1 MFMGILDFVVTVILV
16 TVSGALAPGPLF
28 FANISKGV
36 ELGAK
41 SGLIFAVAHTLV
53 EFSLVMLLSFG
64 LFVINSELVRTVI
77 GISGGIVLIG
87 FGLTQVYSSLKP
99 KPEGA
104 GEKRKEGS
112 HRLLLLGLAL
122 TGLNPFFIVWWLT
135 AGAQLIVMALEFA
148 SLAGVLFMYVC
159 HVWMD
164 YAWLAATAHLA
175 KTGMRV
181 VGLKWYRVLMGVFG
195 VVLVYFGLSFLINSI
210 PM

>member
-1 MFMGILDFVVTVILV
+1 MGILDFVATVILV

-41 SGLIFAVAHTLV
+41 SGLVFAVAHTLV

-77 GISGGIVLIG
+77 GIAGGIVLIG
-87 FGLTQVYSSLKP
+87 FGLTQVYSSLRP
-99 KPEGA
+99 KPERTA
-104 GEKRKEGS
+104 EKAKASS
-112 HRLLLLGLAL
+112 HRLLLLGFAL

-135 AGAQLIVMALEFA
+135 AGAQLIVMAIEFA
-148 SLAGVLFMYVC
+148 SLTGVLFMYAC

-181 VGLKWYRVLMGVFG
+181 VGLKWYRVLMGAFA

>member
-1 MFMGILDFVVTVILV
+1 MGTLDFVATVILV

-36 ELGAK
+36 KLGAK
-41 SGLIFAVAHTLV
+41 SGLVFAVAHTVV

-64 LFVINSELVRTVI
+64 LFVINSELVRRVI
-77 GISGGIVLIG
+77 GIAGGIVLIG
-87 FGLTQVYSSLKP
+87 FGLTQVYSSLRP

-104 GEKRKEGS
+104 GEKRKGSS

-164 YAWLAATAHLA
+164 YAWLAGTAHLA
-175 KTGMRV
+175 KRGMKV
-181 VGLKWYRVLMGVFG
+181 VGLKWYRLLMGLFG
-195 VVLVYFGLSFLINSI
+195 IVLVYFGLSFLINSI

>member
-1 MFMGILDFVVTVILV
+1 MGILDFVVTVILV